1 MGYMRSIINAMPENH
16 LMQKQTLILDLGCGN
31 KKRPGTVG
39 VDFNDRTAADVI
51 HDLNVFPYPFE
62 DASVDHVY
70 LDNTLEHLDDVLR
83 VMEEV
88 HRIVKPG
95 GTVKVIV
102 PYFRSLWAFIDPTHR
117 HFFTVSSFAF
127 YDPDHVICQRY
138 DYTLA
143 RFKTEK
149 IVFNETLQS
158 SLFKRLMMAIA
169 NRWPWRY
176 EYHLSHLYPLDDITY
191 YLRRL

>member
-1 MGYMRSIINAMPENH
+1 
-16 LMQKQTLILDLGCGN
+16 MQHQQLILDLGCGN

-70 LDNTLEHLDDVLR
+70 LDNALEHLDDVLR

-88 HRIVKPG
+88 YRIVKPG

-149 IVFNETLQS
+149 IAFNETLPG
-158 SLFKRLMMAIA
+158 SLFKRILKAIA
-169 NRWPWRY
+169 NRWPDRY
-176 EYHLSHLYPLDDITY
+176 ENYLSHLLPLDDITY
-191 YLRRL
+191 YLRRI

>member
-1 MGYMRSIINAMPENH
+1 
-16 LMQKQTLILDLGCGN
+16 MQKKQLTLDLGCGN

-88 HRIVKPG
+88 YRIVKPG

-127 YDPDHVICQRY
+127 YDPDHIICQRY

-158 SLFKRLMMAIA
+158 SPFKSMMMAIA